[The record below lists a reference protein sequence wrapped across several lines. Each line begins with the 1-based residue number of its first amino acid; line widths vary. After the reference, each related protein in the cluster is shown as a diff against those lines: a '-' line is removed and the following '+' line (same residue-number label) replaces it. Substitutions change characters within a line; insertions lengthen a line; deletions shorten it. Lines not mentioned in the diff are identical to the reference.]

1 MLLSDCFDSFI
12 DYKRKQGHTEHTILE
27 YKFWMK
33 EVLMH
38 CVTNEKQLEDLRL
51 TDVAD
56 IQFAARNHGAFGP
69 QRSVSLFRQL
79 LRYLDED
86 GQKIPFNWFLIKLPH
101 VAEKEQDFMEEQE
114 FERFVNQLDTNKFF
128 EIRDRALY
136 ETLWSTGLRIGE
148 ALALDRSDFA
158 KGEKVIK
165 NEKGGSEAKV
175 FFSDRCIYW
184 LNEYMKRRADNCE
197 ALFVTF
203 TNEGAKRVL
212 RCRARQR
219 LHDYC
224 KRFKCELKVTHMI
237 FRRSFGSKIINT
249 GADIKQAQYLMRH
262 RSERTILKFYAKV
275 KQQKLRGIHNQ
286 IFNKGIVM
294 PVVVDPQKVPCG

>member
-1 MLLSDCFDSFI
+1 
-12 DYKRKQGHTEHTILE
+12 
-27 YKFWMK
+27 
-33 EVLMH
+33 
-38 CVTNEKQLEDLRL
+38 
-51 TDVAD
+51 
-56 IQFAARNHGAFGP
+56 
-69 QRSVSLFRQL
+69 
-79 LRYLDED
+79 
-86 GQKIPFNWFLIKLPH
+86 LIKLSNPP
-101 VAEKEQDFMEEQE
+101 EKEQDFMEEKE
-114 FERFVNQLDTNKFF
+114 FDDFVNQLDVSKFY

-148 ALALDRSDFA
+148 ALALNRSDFA

-203 TNEGAKRVL
+203 TNEGVKRVL

-219 LHDYC
+219 LADYR
-224 KRFKCELKVTHMI
+224 KKFGGELKITHMA
-237 FRRSFGSKIINT
+237 FRRSFGSEIINK

-275 KQQKLRGIHNQ
+275 KQQKLRGIHNA
-286 IFNKGIVM
+286 IFNKAIPV
-294 PVVVDPQKVPCG
+294 PVVTEPQKVPCG